1 MITAFGKKK
10 TSYFW
15 RNFLFSFCYMRSWT
29 HSSSRLDRSISVI
42 ALKVSVVKR
51 KSNRFVETNIS
62 IRGLVLF
69 FYNATQLCCN
79 WLSYWSFKWN
89 SWNLKR
95 TLTWVVRIFIL
106 KIQVLEILMEI
117 GPTAIALS
125 TFKSSQ
131 KTTANLHYRHYRT
144 PNCKPT
150 FLNYGDH
157 KAGFFKLN
165 TELSVHTE

>member
-15 RNFLFSFCYMRSWT
+15 WNFLFSFCYMRSWT

-69 FYNATQLCCN
+69 FYNATQLCGN
-79 WLSYWSFKWN
+79 WLSCWSFNWN
-89 SWNLKR
+89 SWNPKN

-106 KIQVLEILMEI
+106 KIQVLDISMEI
-117 GPTAIALS
+117 GPTAFALS
-125 TFKSSQ
+125 DLSPQ
-131 KTTANLHYRHYRT
+131 KN
-144 PNCKPT
+144 NCHST
-150 FLNYGDH
+150 LSH
-157 KAGFFKLN
+157 IKL
-165 TELSVHTE
+165 